1 MTTNVPSLIIDST
14 GVKTPTET
22 EILAGIQQDFNA
34 AFGGNLNPSLETPQ
48 GELASSFAKIIAD
61 KNAQIAYMAN
71 MFDPTTAEGR
81 WQDAIGKIYFIKR
94 LPATGTTVQA
104 TCTGLNGTVIP
115 IGARAKNSITGDTYS
130 CTVGGT
136 ISGGSTLCT
145 FECDFTGAKSC
156 PIGSL
161 DTIYQRIAGWDSI
174 TNSAAGVVG
183 REVES
188 RASFED
194 RRRNSVA
201 LNALGYIQSIQAA
214 VRQVQGVVSVYIKDN
229 NTASSI
235 TVGGVTIA
243 ANSVYIAV
251 RGGINEEVARAIWS
265 KMPLTAAYSSGTE
278 TVTVSDT
285 AYPALTIVYD
295 NSTIPPTPIYV
306 TQPSYTVTFTR
317 PTLVPIFF
325 QVNIS
330 TNVNL
335 PSDINLRIQQ
345 AVIDTVNGVNGA
357 IPLQIGY
364 SVFAS
369 QFYKYINAI
378 DSSVNVV
385 SIKIGTTATPTADTV
400 TLNLNQ
406 YPQVYN
412 YYVAVTQV

>member
-61 KNAQIAYMAN
+61 KNAQIAYLAN
-71 MFDPTTAEGR
+71 MFDPTLSEGR
-81 WQDAIGKIYFIKR
+81 WQDAIGKIYFLTR

-104 TCTGLNGTVIP
+104 TCSGLDGTVIP
-115 IGARAKNSITGDTYS
+115 VGARAKNSTTGDTYT

-136 ISGGSTLCT
+136 ISSGSALCS
-145 FECDFTGAKSC
+145 FECDTTGSRSC

-161 DTIYQRIAGWDSI
+161 DTIYQRIAGWDSVS
-174 TNSAAGVVG
+174 NSAAGTTG
-183 REVES
+183 RDVES
-188 RASFED
+188 RAAFED

-201 LNALGYIQSIQAA
+201 LNAAGYIQSIQAA
-214 VRQVQGVVSVYIKDN
+214 VRQVDGVVSVYIKDN
-229 NTASSI
+229 NTASAI

-251 RGGINEEVARAIWS
+251 RGGIDEDIAKAIYS
-265 KMPLTAAYSSGTE
+265 RMPLTAAYSAG
-278 TVTVSDT
+278 TVTVTVNDT
-285 AYPALTIVYD
+285 TYPVFAVYYD
-295 NSTIPPTPIYV
+295 NSTIPPTPVYV
-306 TQPSYTVTFTR
+306 AQPSYTVTFTR
-317 PTLVPIFF
+317 PSLVAIYFK
-325 QVNIS
+325 VNIS
-330 TNVNL
+330 TNINL
-335 PSDINLRIQQ
+335 PSDINTKIQQ
-345 AVIDTVNGVNGA
+345 AILDTASGDNGA

-378 DSSVNVV
+378 DPSVNVV
-385 SIKIGTTATPTADTV
+385 SIKVGTTSTPTADTV

-406 YPQVYN
+406 YPQIFSYN
-412 YYVAVTQV
+412 IAVVQV